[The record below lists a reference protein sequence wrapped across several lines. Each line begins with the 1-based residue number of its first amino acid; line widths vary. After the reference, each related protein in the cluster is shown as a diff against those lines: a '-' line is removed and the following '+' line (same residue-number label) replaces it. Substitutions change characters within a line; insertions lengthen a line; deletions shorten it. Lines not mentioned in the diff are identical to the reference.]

1 PGEER
6 VLDAALQANPATIQ
20 GQVTDAQTGTP
31 IAGAGVVTVVQGS
44 GIIVASTQTDQNG
57 SYLLTGIAPGSYNVV
72 ISAENFTSQTVSV
85 NLTAGET
92 EIINPV
98 LTPNPATINGT
109 VRDAITGTALSNA
122 LIQVFNGQGSFLAST
137 LTDVNGQYTLSGLPE
152 GTLSVQASAPNFASE
167 LTVITV
173 TPAETETVDFALE
186 PNPASLTGSVT
197 DAQTGAPLPGALVQV
212 FIAGTNVSVKSTL
225 TDPNGLYVING
236 LAEGEYRVVM
246 STDNYA
252 SSIFRIVLG
261 PGEERVLN
269 AELLANPA
277 TIQGQV
283 TDAQTGAPIAGAGV
297 VTVVQG
303 SG

>member
-1 PGEER
+1 M
-6 VLDAALQANPATIQ
+6 
-20 GQVTDAQTGTP
+20 
-31 IAGAGVVTVVQGS
+31 
-44 GIIVASTQTDQNG
+44 
-57 SYLLTGIAPGSYNVV
+57 
-72 ISAENFTSQTVSV
+72 
-85 NLTAGET
+85 
-92 EIINPV
+92 
-98 LTPNPATINGT
+98 
-109 VRDAITGTALSNA
+109 
-122 LIQVFNGQGSFLAST
+122 
-137 LTDVNGQYTLSGLPE
+137 
-152 GTLSVQASAPNFASE
+152 
-167 LTVITV
+167 
-173 TPAETETVDFALE
+173 
-186 PNPASLTGSVT
+186 T

-283 TDAQTGAPIAGAGV
+283 T
-297 VTVVQG
+297 
-303 SG
+303 